1 MMKFS
6 NMAIPSV
13 ASLASIASASTIAR
27 RDRRDRRNRRLE
39 WGWAVVGAALAAV
52 CAVPLLAGGIAAG
65 AEAATVFRIR
75 VEGVVAP
82 SSARFIQRAIREA
95 EEANAAALLI
105 ELDTPGGLLKSMDDI
120 TKAMLNARV
129 PVIVYIS
136 PKGARAASAGVFVTY
151 AAHVAAMAP
160 ATHLGA
166 AHPVSVGQGG
176 QQDQTMLEKVTNDAV
191 ANIRTIARRRGRN
204 GDWAEKAVRESVSID
219 EEEAVAQHVVDL
231 VAVDVRDLLTK
242 IDGREVETESGPV
255 RLATGHAVVRSIG
268 MDPGERLLD
277 LLSDPNIGLILM
289 TIAIYGIIFELGNPG
304 AILPGVVG
312 AIALI
317 LALASFAI
325 LQVNVAGLA
334 LIAFSV
340 LFFIADLKVPGHGVL
355 TIGGIL
361 AFFFGALL
369 LTERQSPFL
378 QVSLKL
384 AVFTALLTGAFF
396 LFAVGAG
403 VRAQRTKVR
412 SGREGLVGASGV
424 ARTDLNPEG
433 MVYAQGEM
441 WTAEA
446 EDKTT
451 IRQGERVT
459 VVGVNGLRLRVRP
472 GPR

>member
-1 MMKFS
+1 MIRFS
-6 NMAIPSV
+6 NSPW
-13 ASLASIASASTIAR
+13 
-27 RDRRDRRNRRLE
+27 
-39 WGWAVVGAALAAV
+39 WGGAAVLAALV
-52 CAVPLLAGGIAAG
+52 VACAAPLLARDAA
-65 AEAATVFRIR
+65 AAASEAATVFRIR
-75 VEGVVAP
+75 VEGIIAP

-95 EEANAAALLI
+95 EESNAAALLI

-219 EEEAVAQHVVDL
+219 EEEAVTQHVVDL
-231 VAVDVRDLLTK
+231 VAVDLRGLLTK
-242 IDGREVETESGPV
+242 IDGREGGAGTRPV

-334 LIAFSV
+334 LIALSV

-369 LTERQSPFL
+369 LTGRQSPFL

>member
-1 MMKFS
+1 
-6 NMAIPSV
+6 
-13 ASLASIASASTIAR
+13 
-27 RDRRDRRNRRLE
+27 
-39 WGWAVVGAALAAV
+39 
-52 CAVPLLAGGIAAG
+52 
-65 AEAATVFRIR
+65 
-75 VEGVVAP
+75 
-82 SSARFIQRAIREA
+82 
-95 EEANAAALLI
+95 ANAAALLI

-289 TIAIYGIIFELGNPG
+289 TIAIYWIIFELGSPG

-312 AIALI
+312 WFALI
-317 LALASFAI
+317 LA
-325 LQVNVAGLA
+325 VA
-334 LIAFSV
+334 
-340 LFFIADLKVPGHGVL
+340 
-355 TIGGIL
+355 
-361 AFFFGALL
+361 
-369 LTERQSPFL
+369 
-378 QVSLKL
+378 
-384 AVFTALLTGAFF
+384 
-396 LFAVGAG
+396 AG
-403 VRAQRTKVR
+403 DRAQRTKVR
-412 SGREGLVGASGV
+412 SGREGVVGASGV